1 MKDRCSARQVARIL
15 GGTIAIASI
24 ALILSCSGEGI
35 ASFTWKSSL
44 DQGQVFSQTA
54 HFPKGQENLFSQARP
69 QNSFML
75 RKAMTVEPGFMIA
88 ASVNVKR
95 DGLGIGFSLSPE
107 GKKAGRE
114 VRFAA
119 KPGRMTFYLNPP
131 DSRNLKTFS
140 ISLFPLKGGSMDAKD
155 ETPLVEL
162 ESVSTLPSF
171 VGFEQGKAGG
181 DRISDGISFEASASG
196 TSKWTLGAPFASS
209 LAYAKLESDKTPG
222 RGQESV
228 ASALVIAYEANAEA
242 DIVIESGKGKMLAKC
257 ASALKRILIP
267 ASAFSGAASLER
279 ITLSVPRGVKLSAAY
294 VEAIASEAAATVD
307 PGVMLLEPPLSADQD
322 FAWYR
327 WDLLPEVIMFDFRN
341 YATQD
346 AYLKRLAFFV
356 EKKGFAG
363 NLASDN
369 DIAALH
375 GWNAHD
381 YKTDDLA
388 RFFSTAEKTGFQLNP
403 EELRLRDF
411 LVEKKLL
418 ERRGKEYLGLSG
430 AIISISQESPPYLRH
445 TFLTHESSHAVFF
458 ADARYRQYCVSM
470 WNAMS
475 KEEKWFWILYFG
487 WMNYDTSSAYLMAS
501 EMQAYLTQQPP
512 QNAEEY
518 FTKTLVERLLERHPE
533 LEAPLAAYMGAFGK
547 EFANKAGMLDRWLR
561 TSYGFGAGTTFFLR

>member
-1 MKDRCSARQVARIL
+1 MRGRGKCSRNAPAPSK
-15 GGTIAIASI
+15 GY
-24 ALILSCSGEGI
+24 
-35 ASFTWKSSL
+35 SFPLRPSRGQPTWS
-44 DQGQVFSQTA
+44 
-54 HFPKGQENLFSQARP
+54 E
-69 QNSFML
+69 
-75 RKAMTVEPGFMIA
+75 
-88 ASVNVKR
+88 
-95 DGLGIGFSLSPE
+95 SLSRF
-107 GKKAGRE
+107 RE
-114 VRFAA
+114 
-119 KPGRMTFYLNPP
+119 
-131 DSRNLKTFS
+131 
-140 ISLFPLKGGSMDAKD
+140 
-155 ETPLVEL
+155 
-162 ESVSTLPSF
+162 
-171 VGFEQGKAGG
+171 
-181 DRISDGISFEASASG
+181 
-196 TSKWTLGAPFASS
+196 
-209 LAYAKLESDKTPG
+209 
-222 RGQESV
+222 
-228 ASALVIAYEANAEA
+228 
-242 DIVIESGKGKMLAKC
+242 
-257 ASALKRILIP
+257 
-267 ASAFSGAASLER
+267 
-279 ITLSVPRGVKLSAAY
+279 GVKLTAAY

-307 PGVMLLEPPLSADQD
+307 PGVMLLDPPLSAEQD

-363 NLASDN
+363 NLASDK

-418 ERRGKEYLGLSG
+418 EKRGKEYLGLSG

-501 EMQAYLTQQPP
+501 EMQAYLIQQPP

-561 TSYGFGAGTTFFLR
+561 MSYGFGAGTTFFLR

>member
-1 MKDRCSARQVARIL
+1 MKDRGSARQLARIL

-35 ASFTWKSSL
+35 SSFTWKSSL

-54 HFPKGQENLFSQARP
+54 HFPKGQENLFSQARS
-69 QNSFML
+69 QNSYIL

-88 ASVNVKR
+88 ASVKVRR
-95 DGLGIGFSLSPE
+95 DGLGIGFSLSSE
-107 GKKAGRE
+107 GKKSGRE
-114 VRFAA
+114 VRFAV
-119 KPGRMTFYLNPP
+119 KPGRTTFFLNPP
-131 DSRNLKTFS
+131 DSRNLKTLS
-140 ISLFPLKGGSMDAKD
+140 IDLFLLKGSMDAKD
-155 ETPLVEL
+155 ETSLVEL
-162 ESVSTLPSF
+162 ESISTLPSF
-171 VGFEQGKAGG
+171 VGFERGKEGG
-181 DRISDGISFEASASG
+181 DRISDGISIEASASG
-196 TSKWTLGAPFASS
+196 SNKWTFDAPFAPS
-209 LAYAKLESDKTPG
+209 LAYAKQDAAKIPG

-228 ASALVIAYEANAEA
+228 ASALAIAYETNVEA
-242 DIVIESGKGKMLAKC
+242 DIVIEAGNVKIRAKC

-267 ASAFSGAASLER
+267 ASAFPGAANLER
-279 ITLSVPRGVKLSAAY
+279 LTLSVPSEVKLTAAY
-294 VEAIASEAAATVD
+294 IEAIASEKAATVD
-307 PGVMLLEPPLSADQD
+307 PGIMLLEPPLSADQD

-327 WDLLPEVIMFDFRN
+327 WDLLPDVIMFDFRN

-363 NLASDN
+363 SLASDK

-458 ADARYRQYCVSM
+458 ADERYRQYCVSM
-470 WNAMS
+470 WNAMP
-475 KEEKWFWILYFG
+475 KEERWFWILYFG

-501 EMQAYLTQQPP
+501 EMQAYLIQQPP
-512 QNAEEY
+512 KNAEEY

-561 TSYGFGAGTTFFLR
+561 MSYGFGAGTTFFLR

>member
-1 MKDRCSARQVARIL
+1 MKDRGSARLVARIL
-15 GGTIAIASI
+15 RGMAVIASI
-24 ALILSCSGEGI
+24 AFLHSCSSEGI
-35 ASFTWKSSL
+35 ASFAWKSSSE
-44 DQGQVFSQTA
+44 QAQVFSQA
-54 HFPKGQENLFSQARP
+54 EHFPKGLENQFSQARP
-69 QNSFML
+69 QNSFIL

-88 ASVNVKR
+88 AVVKVKQ
-95 DGLGIGFSLSPE
+95 DGLGIGFSLSSE

-119 KPGRMTFYLNPP
+119 KQGRTTFYLNPP
-131 DSRNLKTFS
+131 DSRNLKTLS
-140 ISLFPLKGGSMDAKD
+140 ISLFTLKGEALDTKD
-155 ETPLVEL
+155 ETSLFEL

-171 VGFEQGKAGG
+171 LGFEQDKEGG
-181 DRISDGISFEASASG
+181 DRISDGISIEASASG
-196 TSKWTLGAPFASS
+196 AGTWTFRAPFAPS
-209 LAYAKLESDKTPG
+209 LAYAELESGKTPG
-222 RGQESV
+222 KARESV
-228 ASALVIAYEANAEA
+228 ASALVIAYETNAEA
-242 DIVIESGKGKMLAKC
+242 DIVIEAGQVKMLAKC

-267 ASAFSGAASLER
+267 ASAFQGAAGLER
-279 ITLSVPRGVKLSAAY
+279 AVLSVPRGVRLTAAY
-294 VEAIASEAAATVD
+294 VEAIPSEKAATVD
-307 PGVMLLEPPLSADQD
+307 PGVMLLEPPLSAGQD

-327 WDLLPEVIMFDFRN
+327 WDLLPDVIMFDFKD

-363 NLASDN
+363 SLASDK

-388 RFFSTAEKTGFQLNP
+388 RFFSVAEKTGFQLNP

-445 TFLTHESSHAVFF
+445 TFLTHESSHAIFF
-458 ADARYRQYCVSM
+458 ADSRYRQYCVSM

-501 EMQAYLTQQPP
+501 EMQAYLIQQPAK
-512 QNAEEY
+512 NAEEY
-518 FTKTLVERLLERHPE
+518 FTKTLVERLLEHHPE
-533 LEAPLAAYMGAFGK
+533 LEAPLADYMDTFGK
-547 EFANKAGMLDRWLR
+547 EFASKAEMLDRWLR
-561 TSYGFGAGTTFFLR
+561 ASYGFGAGTTFFLR